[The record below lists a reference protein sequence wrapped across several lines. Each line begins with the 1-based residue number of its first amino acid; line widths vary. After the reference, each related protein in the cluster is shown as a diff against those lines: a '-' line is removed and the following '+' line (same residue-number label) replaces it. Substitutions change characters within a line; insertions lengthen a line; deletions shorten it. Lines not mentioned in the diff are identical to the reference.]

1 MSIRM
6 CVKDLFDLISG
17 KKKKKIGELME
28 KEKNERIF
36 QAEGTKYTEKSC
48 R

>member
-1 MSIRM
+1 MS
-6 CVKDLFDLISG
+6 VKDLFDLISG
-17 KKKKKIGELME
+17 KKKKIGGLME

>member
-17 KKKKKIGELME
+17 KKKKKIGGLME

>member
-1 MSIRM
+1 MSIKM
-6 CVKDLFDLISG
+6 SVKDLFDLISG
-17 KKKKKIGELME
+17 KKKKIGGLME